1 MKKELRFPQF
11 TTLRYIELKKSGL
24 SMLQWHIAEFVM
36 FMEMQFENKQV
47 HGIQT
52 AIAEF
57 HGCNIKSVQRSIE
70 VLLEKG
76 FLKKTSRK
84 HISTTHQWLNL
95 ITLPVEDNM
104 TDQKDQ
110 YENPPADSKPRKEY
124 EAKMGADDHANW
136 LTFWELYKTI
146 NYRDRENA
154 CKVFAKHAKHFNE
167 IMFGLNHY
175 IADLTEKSWQ
185 EPKMA
190 SAWLNAKRWFDY
202 EGKGEPKK
210 ISNGAAAALDPFESF
225 RAKCSVLSDEL
236 FNSAQ
241 ANNLTKMEEDG
252 SWDTARFDEKELSI
266 ITAVGF
272 ANIMRNISDGG
283 FVAHEIKPVWESVG

>member
-1 MKKELRFPQF
+1 MLSTTVHNDIRAELGLSVDEYVIAAAIDFYAYSPYNEEPWAFKKSKEIGELFNFSSRTMVRSVDMLVCTGVVEKSGHFKMR
-11 TTLRYIELKKSGL
+11 TTKLWREIHSLKK
-24 SMLQWHIAEFVM
+24 IA
-36 FMEMQFENKQV
+36 NGAAAIKQ
-47 HGIQT
+47 G
-52 AIAEF
+52 
-57 HGCNIKSVQRSIE
+57 
-70 VLLEKG
+70 
-76 FLKKTSRK
+76 
-84 HISTTHQWLNL
+84 
-95 ITLPVEDNM
+95 
-104 TDQKDQ
+104 
-110 YENPPADSKPRKEY
+110 ENPPADSKPRKEY

-136 LTFWELYKTI
+136 LTFWELYNTI

-175 IADLTEKSWQ
+175 IADLAEKSWQ

-190 SAWLNAKRWFDY
+190 SAWLNAKRWCDY

-210 ISNGAAAALDPFESF
+210 ISNGAAAPLDPFESF